1 MGGLER
7 FCQFLN
13 RALILVAGFSLV
25 AMVSLTCADIFSR
38 LIWVPI
44 TGCVELVSFFGAI
57 VAAFALG
64 YTQMRRG
71 HIWVDV
77 LINLFP
83 DGIKR
88 LLNMINSLV
97 CMAFFAIVAWRI
109 ARWSTTIWATG
120 EVTETLHIIYYPFS
134 YGVALGC
141 GVLSIVFL
149 NDFFKS
155 LFPKK
160 EGEK

>member
-1 MGGLER
+1 MRRLER
-7 FCQFLN
+7 LCQFLN
-13 RALILVAGFSLV
+13 RGLIVVAGFFLV
-25 AMVSLTCADIFSR
+25 AMVCLTSADIFSR

-57 VAAFALG
+57 VTAFALG

-71 HIWVDV
+71 HICVDV

-83 DGIKR
+83 DGFKR
-88 LLNMINSLV
+88 LLNTINSLI
-97 CMAFFAIVAWRI
+97 CTGFFALVAWRI
-109 ARWSTTIWATG
+109 ARWSTTIWGTG

-141 GVLSIVFL
+141 GVLSLVFL

-160 EGEK
+160 ESEK

>member
-13 RALILVAGFSLV
+13 RALIVVAGFFLV

-57 VAAFALG
+57 VTAFALG

-109 ARWSTTIWATG
+109 ARWSTTIWGTG

-141 GVLSIVFL
+141 GVLSLVFL